1 MITRYGL
8 EGAPIYALGRTLRG
22 MDAPEVVIDFK
33 PTFTIE
39 RLVQKMESARK
50 NFYHEAQLRWKLSKG
65 AGAII
70 QQLYGDMDSA
80 QQLAEAVKS
89 CRIPLIGARPI
100 DEVISTSGGV
110 AWSELDENL
119 MLKKLPNVYC
129 AGEMIDWEAPT
140 GGFLMQACFATG
152 NVAGLAAAKIH
163 S

>member
-1 MITRYGL
+1 MHSS
-8 EGAPIYALGRTLRG
+8 RTLRS

-65 AGAII
+65 ACAII
-70 QQLYGDMDSA
+70 QQLHGDMDSA
-80 QQLAEAVKS
+80 QKLAEVVKS
-89 CRIPLIGARPI
+89 CRIPLSGARPI

-140 GGFLMQACFATG
+140 GGYLMQGCFSTG
-152 NVAGLAAAKIH
+152 TTAGMAAAKTQP
-163 S
+163 